1 MSDGK
6 RHEHDLGRIAEQF
19 HIYADFVS
27 AEVCGSGHI
36 NDTYC
41 ATFDQGGSPIRYI
54 LQRINQNVFT
64 DPVSLMDNI
73 ARVTTHL
80 RVKVDEPRTRHALT
94 LIPTRDGGTYHL
106 DPEGSYWR
114 AYVYVEGASTFDT
127 AQSRRQVYEV
137 ARTFGQFQR
146 LLEDLPGPRLRE
158 TIPDFHNTPRRVEAF
173 ESAVAVDPMKRA
185 ASAKSEI
192 DFARKRVWMADVLLA
207 KYRAG
212 EIPERTTH
220 NDTKINNVLL
230 DDNTGEGVCVIDLDT
245 VMPGLSLYD
254 FGDEVRTMTTSARED
269 EENLEKVQFHLL
281 LFEELVK
288 GYLSAVGQLLNRTEI
303 RHLAFAGRLITFEQA
318 IRFLTDYLLGDVY
331 YKVHDREHNL
341 RRCRTQ
347 FRLIEQMEEMEPEME
362 RIVKEVFS

>member
-6 RHEHDLGRIAEQF
+6 RHEHDLGRIAECFQ
-19 HIYADFVS
+19 IYADFVS
-27 AEVCGSGHI
+27 AGVCGSGHI

-54 LQRINQNVFT
+54 LQRINQTVFP
-64 DPVSLMDNI
+64 DPVSLMENI

-80 RVKVDEPRTRHALT
+80 RYKVDEPRTRHALT
-94 LIPTRDGGTYHL
+94 LIPTRDGGTYFR
-106 DPEGSYWR
+106 DNDGSYWR
-114 AYVYVEGASTFDT
+114 AYVFIEGASTYDT

-146 LLEDLPGPRLRE
+146 LLEDMPGPRLQE

-173 ESAVAVDPMKRA
+173 ELAVGANPMNRGHLA
-185 ASAKSEI
+185 ATEI
-192 DFARKRVWMADVLLA
+192 DFARKRAWMADVLLE
-207 KYRAG
+207 KCRAG
-212 EIPERTTH
+212 LIPERTTH

-288 GYLSAVGQLLNRTEI
+288 GYLSVGLNWLTKTET
-303 RHLAFAGRLITFEQA
+303 RHLAFAGRLITFEQG

-331 YKVHDREHNL
+331 YRVHDREHNL

-347 FRLIEQMEEMEPEME
+347 FRLVEQMEELESEME
-362 RIVKEVFS
+362 RVVKENSA